1 MKTSLAL
8 AVAAAP
14 LWYPLAASAQT
25 GQMMNGGMWDGG
37 WMAGYGGMWTPILL
51 VIVVAALVVWVVKRN
66 GK

>member
-8 AVAAAP
+8 AAAAVP
-14 LWYPLAASAQT
+14 LLIPLVSSAQT

-37 WMAGYGGMWTPILL
+37 WMVGYGGLWTPILL
-51 VIVVAALVVWVVKRN
+51 VIAVAAFVAWIVKRS